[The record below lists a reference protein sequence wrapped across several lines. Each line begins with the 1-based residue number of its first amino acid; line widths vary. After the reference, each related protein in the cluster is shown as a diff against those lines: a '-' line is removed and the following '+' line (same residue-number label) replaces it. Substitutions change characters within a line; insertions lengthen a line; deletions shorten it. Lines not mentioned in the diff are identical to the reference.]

1 MQQNHKW
8 LLACMRIIE
17 LQLGSYYLM
26 VVALTNVL
34 EIEMHVRI
42 LVNIKNIYKIPEA
55 GTVDFIHVD
64 NRYFSIDIKYK
75 YFRC

>member
-17 LQLGSYYLM
+17 LQLGSDCLM

-42 LVNIKNIYKIPEA
+42 LVNIKNI
-55 GTVDFIHVD
+55 
-64 NRYFSIDIKYK
+64 
-75 YFRC
+75 

>member
-17 LQLGSYYLM
+17 LQLGSICDYLM
-26 VVALTNVL
+26 VVALTNVF
-34 EIEMHVRI
+34 EIEMHVGI
-42 LVNIKNIYKIPEA
+42 LVNIKNIYRIPEA

-64 NRYFSIDIKYK
+64 NRYFSIDIK
-75 YFRC
+75 

>member
-1 MQQNHKW
+1 
-8 LLACMRIIE
+8 
-17 LQLGSYYLM
+17 M

-34 EIEMHVRI
+34 EIEMHVRF
-42 LVNIKNIYKIPEA
+42 LVNIKNIYRIPEA

-64 NRYFSIDIKYK
+64 NIYFSIDIKYK